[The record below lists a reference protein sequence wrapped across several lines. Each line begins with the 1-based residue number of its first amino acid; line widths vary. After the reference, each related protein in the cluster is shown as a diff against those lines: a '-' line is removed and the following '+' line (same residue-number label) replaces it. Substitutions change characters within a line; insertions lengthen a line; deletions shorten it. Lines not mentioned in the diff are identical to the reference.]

1 MKLRINNIFFT
12 TPYGINDFG
21 DPIPIDDIFYNYK
34 NNNVSNQLMRV
45 SETPYGNAAQGFKDG
60 TNTNDDYIYDA
71 FGNMNKDEN
80 KGIQIITYN
89 HLNLPKQI
97 TFANNNSIVYV
108 YNALGIKIRKTV
120 TEADT
125 QATTHNAD
133 YVFNIVH
140 KKMNYFQTISA

>member
-1 MKLRINNIFFT
+1 MT
-12 TPYGINDFG
+12 SD
-21 DPIPIDDIFYNYK
+21 
-34 NNNVSNQLMRV
+34 Q
-45 SETPYGNAAQGFKDG
+45 
-60 TNTNDDYIYDA
+60 
-71 FGNMNKDEN
+71 N
-80 KGIQIITYN
+80 KGITNITYN

-140 KKMNYFQTISA
+140 KKNELFSNYIGMISENLGFMVIFV